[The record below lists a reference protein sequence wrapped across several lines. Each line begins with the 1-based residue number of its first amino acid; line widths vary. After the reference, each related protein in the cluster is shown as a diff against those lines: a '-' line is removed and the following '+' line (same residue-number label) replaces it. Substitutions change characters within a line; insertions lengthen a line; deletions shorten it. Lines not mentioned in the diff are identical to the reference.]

1 MSEPLVPKEDVRATI
16 EARRELGPSHE
27 EELVDAFVAR
37 VERRLDERQPAKP
50 VRTAPLSPAV
60 AIVSVVMAIPLIA
73 VAGEYGGGFGIVA
86 VCVFL
91 LIVNALYWDRASK

>member
-1 MSEPLVPKEDVRATI
+1 MSEPLVPREDVRATI
-16 EARRELGPSHE
+16 EARRELGQTHE

-37 VERRLDERQPAKP
+37 IERRLAEREPAKP

-60 AIVSVVMAIPLIA
+60 AIVSLVMAIPLMA
-73 VAGEYGGGFGIVA
+73 VAGNFGGAFGIVA
-86 VCVFL
+86 ACVFL